1 MGKERKSEHIKE
13 QSSTH
18 WQDKFSLHYVGPK
31 RQDKRAMTVFVEPQ
45 AREDIKALART
56 EDMGAQEFVE
66 RLITKAI
73 SDNEK
78 RVKEGHNLLRKGGV
92 KSLIAG
98 EPNF

>member
-1 MGKERKSEHIKE
+1 
-13 QSSTH
+13 
-18 WQDKFSLHYVGPK
+18 
-31 RQDKRAMTVFVEPQ
+31 MTVFVDPQ

-78 RVKEGHNLLRKGGV
+78 RVEEGHNLTRKGG
-92 KSLIAG
+92 KKPYRGGTKLLEEENERLKKAL
-98 EPNF
+98 EAATNPRRHR